1 MPDEAKRLP
10 NYERSAY
17 VLVDTVGNRM
27 AYLSAEAFADVAQLL
42 RTQYPQCSLPATL
55 TTPVVLSERVLRSM
69 YDGALAG
76 VSLTDDQRVAVGI
89 VAERMIQGV
98 AGKVGGLAT

>member
-10 NYERSAY
+10 DYERSAY
-17 VLVDTVGNRM
+17 LLVDTVGNRM
-27 AYLSAEAFADVAQLL
+27 AYLSAEAFADVARLL
-42 RTQYPQCSLPATL
+42 RTQYPQCALPPTL

-69 YDGALAG
+69 YDGALDG
-76 VSLTDDQRVAVGI
+76 VSLTEDQRVAVAI